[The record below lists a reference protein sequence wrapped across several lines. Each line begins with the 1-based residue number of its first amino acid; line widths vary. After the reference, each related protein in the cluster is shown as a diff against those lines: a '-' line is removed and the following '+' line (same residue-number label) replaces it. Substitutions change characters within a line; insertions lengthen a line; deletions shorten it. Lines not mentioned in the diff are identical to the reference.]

1 MKTIRGGGDGGQRP
15 THRDKQGRKSKRLGV
30 EVTIGTEAVDKIIFQ
45 KKRYSTKILK
55 NKNAIQ

>member
-30 EVTIGTEAVDKIIFQ
+30 EVTIGTEAVDKIIF
-45 KKRYSTKILK
+45 
-55 NKNAIQ
+55 